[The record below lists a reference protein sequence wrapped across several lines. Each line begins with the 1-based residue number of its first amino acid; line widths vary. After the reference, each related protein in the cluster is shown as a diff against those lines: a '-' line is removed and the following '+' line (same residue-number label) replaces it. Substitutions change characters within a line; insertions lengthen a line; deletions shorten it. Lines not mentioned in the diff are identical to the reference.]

1 MNLPDFLV
9 ELPYNDIRLQG
20 SRIGLYHVI
29 YGHREQSFDAEQ
41 LHEEFPTLSV
51 EELNKVLE
59 FYRQNRDEVD
69 EYVRAYRE
77 ELDRQQA
84 EGRHIDLALLR
95 RRFDELV
102 RQGKLLAMPSPTTS
116 PSS

>member
-9 ELPYNDIRLQG
+9 ELPYNDIRLTG

-29 YGHREQSFDAEQ
+29 YGHREQGFDAEQ

-51 EELNKVLE
+51 EVLNKVLE
-59 FYRQNRDEVD
+59 FYRQNREEVD

-77 ELDRQQA
+77 ILDRQEA
-84 EGRHIDLALLR
+84 EGRHIDIEELKR
-95 RRFDELV
+95 RMKAKGRKEV
-102 RQGKLLAMPSPTTS
+102 V
-116 PSS
+116 